1 MTIRQLIEF
10 LQLHGEDGS
19 APVKMSWFESGIKM
33 ASDIQQF
40 SVKFNG
46 DGELCEVFLE
56 AL

>member
-10 LQLHGEDGS
+10 LQLRGEDGS
-19 APVKMSWFESGIKM
+19 ATVKMSWFESGIRM
-33 ASDIQQF
+33 SSDIQQF
-40 SVKFNG
+40 TVKFNG